1 MFIPIVDEMPEQPD
15 KREAILRATLKL
27 IVDHG
32 LEATP
37 MSLIGK
43 EAGVGMG
50 TIYHYFA
57 SKEVLVNVLY
67 RDLKQQVYD
76 AMLRGY
82 PHDAPYRERFFR
94 LWRSL
99 FDYYLRHPYAFLFME
114 QVGFSP
120 ILTEETRAVGYR
132 TWEAPIQLF
141 EQAQAAQVIK
151 NLPLSLLG
159 FIAGAPLNMLVRG
172 HLANQITLTDELI
185 EAAITACWDSIK
197 L

>member
-1 MFIPIVDEMPEQPD
+1 MTELSD

-32 LEATP
+32 LESTP

-50 TIYHYFA
+50 TIYHYFP
-57 SKEVLVNVLY
+57 SKEELVNALY
-67 RDLKQQVYD
+67 RELKQRVHDSMMQ
-76 AMLRGY
+76 GY
-82 PHDAPYRERFFR
+82 QYEAPIRERFFR
-94 LWRSL
+94 LWRNL
-99 FDYYLRHPYAFLFME
+99 FNYYLRHPYEFLFME

-120 ILTEETRAVGYR
+120 ILTEETKAVGYKLY
-132 TWEAPIQLF
+132 EAPIQLF
-141 EQAQAAQVIK
+141 EQAREAQVIK

-159 FIAGAPLNMLVRG
+159 FISGAPLNTLVRG
-172 HLANQITLTDELI
+172 HLANHITLTDDLI
-185 EAAITACWDSIK
+185 EAAITACWDAIK